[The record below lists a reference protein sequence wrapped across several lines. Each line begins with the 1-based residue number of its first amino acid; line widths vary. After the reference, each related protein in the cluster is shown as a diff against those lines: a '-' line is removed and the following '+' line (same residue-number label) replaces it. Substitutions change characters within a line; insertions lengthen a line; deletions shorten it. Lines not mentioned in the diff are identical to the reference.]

1 MHPVILALSILYM
14 IPWVAL
20 GIWIEGYLERKAQG
34 KKEGER

>member
-1 MHPVILALSILYM
+1 MNSVILTLSIFYM

-20 GIWIEGYLERKAQG
+20 GIWIEGSLERTVLG